1 MRKQQC
7 FLVFITRKT
16 QQNLA
21 VLNSAVCTVIEH
33 PQKVHVLIVL
43 FKVLVALAL
52 PPSTLEHER
61 GRRQR
66 RVHGRW
72 GNPAVLLGLLGLLRR
87 LGRLGRLGLLRQLHR
102 NIPGDNGR
110 LLHVV
115 GSCVSY
121 IYLSFIL
128 RCLVFIE
135 SNILI
140 LNLILNDH
148 TVRKAS
154 CRDDRARTY
163 DVASAC
169 V

>member
-1 MRKQQC
+1 VRKQQC
-7 FLVFITRKT
+7 FLVFITIKT

-21 VLNSAVCTVIEH
+21 VLNSAVCTVIEQA
-33 PQKVHVLIVL
+33 QKSHVRIVL
-43 FKVLVALAL
+43 FKVLVELSL
-52 PPSTLEHER
+52 PQSTLEHEL
-61 GRRQR
+61 GRRRR

-72 GNPAVLLGLLGLLRR
+72 GNHAVLLGLLRR
-87 LGRLGRLGLLRQLHR
+87 LRRLQR
-102 NIPGDNGR
+102 NMPGDNGR
-110 LLHVV
+110 LLHVA

-121 IYLSFIL
+121 VYLSFIL

-135 SNILI
+135 TNI
-140 LNLILNDH
+140 LILNDH

-163 DVASAC
+163 NVASAC